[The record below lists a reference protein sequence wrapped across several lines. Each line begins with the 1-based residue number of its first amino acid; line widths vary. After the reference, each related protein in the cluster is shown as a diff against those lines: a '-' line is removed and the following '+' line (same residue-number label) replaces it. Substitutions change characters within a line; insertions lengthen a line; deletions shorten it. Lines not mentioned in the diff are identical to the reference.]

1 MHKTRDARVEFESP
15 GRGGGWSEEHRGPA
29 GGLEVSRRPGGMEM
43 GRGNF

>member
-15 GRGGGWSEEHRGPA
+15 GVSEEHLGPA